1 MHTHKMLCWH
11 LLSFHLAVLFHTHLI
26 FLDNSPVAA
35 EASFL
40 AKVLRNKLVQTK
52 HEVEVLR
59 NDSSSPL
66 HSVKSF
72 EELPL

>member
-1 MHTHKMLCWH
+1 M
-11 LLSFHLAVLFHTHLI
+11 I
-26 FLDNSPVAA
+26 FLDNSSDVVA

-40 AKVLRNKLVQTK
+40 AKVLRNKLGQNRN
-52 HEVEVLR
+52 EVNQVHR
-59 NDSSSPL
+59 NDPSSPF